1 MCHYI
6 FGQAHKEHVA
16 TRIGKGGGTRAN
28 KFDRTDLLENI
39 FQYFKQSFLYKL

>member
-39 FQYFKQSFLYKL
+39 FQ